1 MRVNAEARFIEVIV
15 GSCAQAMRTRVD
27 SHRERAGASAWRVT
41 RSSGM
46 MQTHGCETSVAR
58 WVATPGDEGQTMA
71 KEKAGRE
78 DPFQSTEK
86 VMQTFRMTREL
97 VAFLKT
103 EASAK
108 GLDLTAYVNRML
120 EGLRTWF
127 GLPDAASHLLEADR
141 EALKM
146 GRYEYILH
154 VLFQRSLELREKG
167 AGFDAPGAEKKKR

>member
-1 MRVNAEARFIEVIV
+1 
-15 GSCAQAMRTRVD
+15 
-27 SHRERAGASAWRVT
+27 
-41 RSSGM
+41 
-46 MQTHGCETSVAR
+46 
-58 WVATPGDEGQTMA
+58 MA
-71 KEKAGRE
+71 KEKAGRA

-97 VAFLKT
+97 VAFLKS
-103 EASAK
+103 EATAK

-120 EGLRTWF
+120 EGVRTWF

-141 EALKM
+141 VALNM

-167 AGFDAPGAEKKKR
+167 PGFDAPGADRKKR

>member
-1 MRVNAEARFIEVIV
+1 
-15 GSCAQAMRTRVD
+15 
-27 SHRERAGASAWRVT
+27 
-41 RSSGM
+41 
-46 MQTHGCETSVAR
+46 
-58 WVATPGDEGQTMA
+58 MA
-71 KEKAGRE
+71 KEKAARE
-78 DPFQSTEK
+78 ESPFQSTEK

-97 VAFLKT
+97 VTFLKG
-103 EASAK
+103 EAAAK

-167 AGFDAPGAEKKKR
+167 AGFDAPGAERKKR

>member
-1 MRVNAEARFIEVIV
+1 MAR
-15 GSCAQAMRTRVD
+15 
-27 SHRERAGASAWRVT
+27 
-41 RSSGM
+41 
-46 MQTHGCETSVAR
+46 
-58 WVATPGDEGQTMA
+58 
-71 KEKAGRE
+71 EKAARE
-78 DPFQSTEK
+78 ESPFQSTEK

-97 VAFLKT
+97 TTFLKG
-103 EASAK
+103 EAAAK

-167 AGFDAPGAEKKKR
+167 AGFDAPGGGERKKR

>member
-1 MRVNAEARFIEVIV
+1 
-15 GSCAQAMRTRVD
+15 
-27 SHRERAGASAWRVT
+27 
-41 RSSGM
+41 
-46 MQTHGCETSVAR
+46 
-58 WVATPGDEGQTMA
+58 MA

-97 VAFLKT
+97 VSFLKN

-120 EGLRTWF
+120 EGVRTWF

-141 EALKM
+141 EALNM

-167 AGFDAPGAEKKKR
+167 PGFDAPGAEKKKR

>member
-1 MRVNAEARFIEVIV
+1 LIGLESE
-15 GSCAQAMRTRVD
+15 RTRFPMARAKV
-27 SHRERAGASAWRVT
+27 SREEAA
-41 RSSGM
+41 
-46 MQTHGCETSVAR
+46 
-58 WVATPGDEGQTMA
+58 
-71 KEKAGRE
+71 
-78 DPFQSTEK
+78 FQSTEK

-97 VAFLKT
+97 VTFLKG
-103 EASAK
+103 EAASK

-154 VLFQRSLELREKG
+154 VLFQRGLELREKG
-167 AGFDAPGAEKKKR
+167 PGFDAPSADRKKR

>member
-1 MRVNAEARFIEVIV
+1 MA
-15 GSCAQAMRTRVD
+15 GSTRAT
-27 SHRERAGASAWRVT
+27 RA
-41 RSSGM
+41 
-46 MQTHGCETSVAR
+46 
-58 WVATPGDEGQTMA
+58 TMA

-97 VAFLKT
+97 VAFLKN

-120 EGLRTWF
+120 EGVRTWF

-141 EALKM
+141 EALNM

-167 AGFDAPGAEKKKR
+167 AGFDAPGAERKKR

>member
-1 MRVNAEARFIEVIV
+1 MAREK
-15 GSCAQAMRTRVD
+15 TP
-27 SHRERAGASAWRVT
+27 REES
-41 RSSGM
+41 
-46 MQTHGCETSVAR
+46 
-58 WVATPGDEGQTMA
+58 
-71 KEKAGRE
+71 
-78 DPFQSTEK
+78 PFQSTEK
-86 VMQTFRMTREL
+86 IMQTFRMTREL
-97 VAFLKT
+97 VTFLKG
-103 EASAK
+103 EAASK

-167 AGFDAPGAEKKKR
+167 PGFDAPGAGERKKR

>member
-1 MRVNAEARFIEVIV
+1 
-15 GSCAQAMRTRVD
+15 
-27 SHRERAGASAWRVT
+27 
-41 RSSGM
+41 
-46 MQTHGCETSVAR
+46 
-58 WVATPGDEGQTMA
+58 MA
-71 KEKAGRE
+71 KEKAARE
-78 DPFQSTEK
+78 ESPFQSTEK

-97 VAFLKT
+97 VTFLKG
-103 EASAK
+103 EAAAK

-141 EALKM
+141 QALKM

-167 AGFDAPGAEKKKR
+167 AGFDAPGAERKKR

>member
-1 MRVNAEARFIEVIV
+1 
-15 GSCAQAMRTRVD
+15 
-27 SHRERAGASAWRVT
+27 
-41 RSSGM
+41 
-46 MQTHGCETSVAR
+46 
-58 WVATPGDEGQTMA
+58 MA
-71 KEKAGRE
+71 KEKAARE
-78 DPFQSTEK
+78 ESPFQSTEK

-97 VAFLKT
+97 VTFLKG
-103 EASAK
+103 EAAAK

-120 EGLRTWF
+120 EGVRTWF

-167 AGFDAPGAEKKKR
+167 AGFDAPGAERKKR

>member
-1 MRVNAEARFIEVIV
+1 
-15 GSCAQAMRTRVD
+15 
-27 SHRERAGASAWRVT
+27 
-41 RSSGM
+41 
-46 MQTHGCETSVAR
+46 
-58 WVATPGDEGQTMA
+58 MA

-97 VAFLKT
+97 VSFLKN
-103 EASAK
+103 EASGK

-120 EGLRTWF
+120 EGVRTWF

-141 EALKM
+141 VALNM

-167 AGFDAPGAEKKKR
+167 PGFDAPGAEKKKR